1 MIALGKFLDIN
12 LDNIQVVQ
20 IKIIKIK
27 VYDKYI

>member
-27 VYDKYI
+27 VYDK